1 MPFHAS
7 HDPDMVKMGWELVA
21 MVFFGNMNERGDEKI
36 HVGPGIDTPF
46 CQPHLT

>member
-7 HDPDMVKMGWELVA
+7 HDPDMVKMGWEPVA
-21 MVFFGNMNERGDEKI
+21 FFGGNMNERGDEKI